1 MDVQNEPIP
10 AEQFAICQRHLPET
24 CVEVF
29 LEHDGAV
36 LLARRTNRPA
46 QGEWFTPGTR
56 LYKGEELPAAAH
68 RVAAE
73 ELGIEID
80 LRGQLGVHS
89 HFWETSA
96 IQGVESRHTV
106 NIVYR
111 ASPARSGFE
120 ITLDEQHDAYRF
132 VSEPE
137 LECHEYMRRY
147 LRQAGY
153 ESE

>member
-1 MDVQNEPIP
+1 MGGG
-10 AEQFAICQRHLPET
+10 R
-24 CVEVF
+24 
-29 LEHDGAV
+29 
-36 LLARRTNRPA
+36 
-46 QGEWFTPGTR
+46 
-56 LYKGEELPAAAH
+56 
-68 RVAAE
+68 

-137 LECHEYMRRY
+137 PECHEYMRRY